1 MKRGDIVPVSVPGDY
16 GKSRPAVVIQS
27 DKLDD
32 TGSVLLC
39 LVTSFE
45 RDASFYRVALE
56 PAPSTG
62 LREPSQIMV
71 DKIVTVRREKCGMV
85 FGRLDEPTTLV
96 LNRTLALVAGIA
108 D

>member
-1 MKRGDIVPVSVPGDY
+1 
-16 GKSRPAVVIQS
+16 
-27 DKLDD
+27 
-32 TGSVLLC
+32 
-39 LVTSFE
+39 
-45 RDASFYRVALE
+45 
-56 PAPSTG
+56 
-62 LREPSQIMV
+62 MV